1 MTKTIL
7 TVSVTLA
14 IGLSLGAC
22 LNRVLS
28 NDDPTAVPTARSLP
42 AFVAE
47 RPAAAAAATS
57 TPDSEQMRAV
67 IREELAAA
75 LPKQDGRGRS
85 WTAGSQSAPQATQAT
100 KLTPEQ
106 SREVMQEANAILTN
120 GQWGI
125 VERARFH
132 DKLGMLDPVQAEQEM
147 QQLVK
152 AIDNGSIPL
161 VDGHPML

>member
-28 NDDPTAVPTARSLP
+28 NDDPTVVPIARSLP
-42 AFVAE
+42 ALEAA
-47 RPAAAAAATS
+47 RPAAVAVAS
-57 TPDSEQMRAV
+57 GNSDSEQVRAV

-75 LPKQDGRGRS
+75 LAKQDGHGRS
-85 WTAGSQSAPQATQAT
+85 WTAGSQSAPQATQTT

-106 SREVMQEANAILTN
+106 SREVMQEANAIITN

-132 DKLGMLDPVQAEQEM
+132 EKLAMLDPVQAEQEM

-152 AIDNGSIPL
+152 AIDNGSVPL
-161 VDGHPML
+161 VDGHPIL